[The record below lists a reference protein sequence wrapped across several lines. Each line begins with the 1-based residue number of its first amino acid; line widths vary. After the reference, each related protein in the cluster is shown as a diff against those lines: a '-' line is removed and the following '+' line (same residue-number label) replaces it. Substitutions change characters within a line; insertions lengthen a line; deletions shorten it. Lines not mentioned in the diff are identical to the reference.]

1 MADMRFSAEEP
12 DRPAAKLVLGDSG
25 SGIHAGTDRGLAA
38 PFGPRYEGNVPA
50 QRFLRR
56 AGP

>member
-25 SGIHAGTDRGLAA
+25 SGTHAGLIEDW
-38 PFGPRYEGNVPA
+38 
-50 QRFLRR
+50 QRRSGR
-56 AGP
+56 VTKETCRPSAS